1 MKVRRVVAGTQNGK
15 AVFLS
20 DGLAPQT
27 YEYKKVPGFATSL
40 IWHTVASP
48 TVPEAFDD
56 PVQATS
62 SLLPQPGETKCLAVS
77 FPPDSI
83 FQSSDFN
90 PEEAHAEQQG
100 HLLGLYECFDPER
113 PGMHASPT
121 IDYGIVVKGPLVL
134 ELDDGQIRE
143 LRAETS
149 WCSKAIS
156 MLGETLAP
164 NLRWLRSFLLGPIP
178 SCKNT

>member
-15 AVFLS
+15 AVFLA
-20 DGLAPQT
+20 DGFAPQT
-27 YEYKKVPGFATSL
+27 HEYKNIPGFATSL
-40 IWHTVASP
+40 IWQTVASP
-48 TVPEAFDD
+48 SLPEAFDD
-56 PVQATS
+56 PVQASS

-90 PEEAHAEQQG
+90 PEEAHAEQQR
-100 HLLGLYECFDPER
+100 HLLGLYECFDLER

-121 IDYGIVVKGPLVL
+121 VDYGIVVKGPLIL

-143 LRAETS
+143 LASGDIVVQQGNIHAWRNPGTEPALVTFVLIG
-149 WCSKAIS
+149 AHV
-156 MLGETLAP
+156 
-164 NLRWLRSFLLGPIP
+164 LR
-178 SCKNT
+178 

>member
-20 DGLAPQT
+20 DDLAPQT
-27 YEYKKVPGFATSL
+27 YEYKAIPGFATSL
-40 IWHTVASP
+40 IWQTEAPP
-48 TVPEAFDD
+48 TLPEAYDD
-56 PVQATS
+56 PVQPTS

-77 FPPDSI
+77 FPPDTI

-90 PEEAHAEQQG
+90 PDEAHSEQQR
-100 HLLGLYECFDPER
+100 HLLGLYECFDPEQ

-121 IDYGIVVKGPLVL
+121 VDYGIVVKGPLVL

-143 LRAETS
+143 LASGDIVVQQGNIHAWRNPGTEPALVTFVLIGAHS
-149 WCSKAIS
+149 Q
-156 MLGETLAP
+156 
-164 NLRWLRSFLLGPIP
+164 R
-178 SCKNT
+178 

>member
-15 AVFLS
+15 AVFLA
-20 DGLAPQT
+20 DGFAPQT
-27 YEYKKVPGFATSL
+27 HEYKNIPGFATSL
-40 IWHTVASP
+40 IWQTAASP
-48 TVPEAFDD
+48 SLSVAFDD
-56 PVQATS
+56 PVQASS

-90 PEEAHAEQQG
+90 PEEAHAEQQR

-121 IDYGIVVKGPLVL
+121 VDYGIVLKGPLIL

-143 LRAETS
+143 LASGDIVVQQGNIHAWRNPGTEPALVTFVLIG
-149 WCSKAIS
+149 AHV
-156 MLGETLAP
+156 P
-164 NLRWLRSFLLGPIP
+164 R
-178 SCKNT
+178 